1 MKNGKFKRFM
11 AMVSCVLCMSLFT
24 ANVFAATNDA
34 VSDSNEAHVYGVDV
48 ENSGEPGQL
57 LTSRAIAECGSGSHD
72 MRAKG
77 WGDIVNVVTGKTVVN
92 NGSCSQC
99 SKCYL
104 VIVTQGEPG
113 TGKALGYYTTWQP
126 HEKLTSY
133 VTVIRQSGKN
143 IWYTSKSTIPGISFR
158 Y

>member
-34 VSDSNEAHVYGVDV
+34 ASDSNEAHVYGVDV

-77 WGDIVNVVTGKTVVN
+77 WGDIVNVDTGKTVVN

-113 TGKALGYYTTWQP
+113 TGKSIRLLHYMAATRKVDLICDCNSSVR
-126 HEKLTSY
+126 EKYLVYIKVNNS
-133 VTVIRQSGKN
+133 
-143 IWYTSKSTIPGISFR
+143 WYIF
-158 Y
+158 

>member
-34 VSDSNEAHVYGVDV
+34 ASDSNEAHVYGVDV

-77 WGDIVNVVTGKTVVN
+77 WGDIVNVDTGKTVVN

-104 VIVTQGEPG
+104 VIVTQDD
-113 TGKALGYYTTWQP
+113 K
-126 HEKLTSY
+126 
-133 VTVIRQSGKN
+133 
-143 IWYTSKSTIPGISFR
+143 
-158 Y
+158 